1 MSLTR
6 KDLAGAAAGIY
17 IVKCRHVRE
26 PRDDDPVLEGPLVG
40 ATLEQQEFAR
50 NRARWWALR
59 AGGRTDVELVQ
70 VIAID
75 PNDTGD
81 PSP

>member
-17 IVKCRHVRE
+17 IVKCRDAKNA
-26 PRDDDPVLEGPLVG
+26 RDDDPVLEGPLDG
-40 ATLEQQEFAR
+40 NTAEQQEHAR

-59 AGGRTDVELVQ
+59 AGARTDVELVQ
-70 VIAID
+70 VIALD
-75 PNDTGD
+75 LPT
-81 PSP
+81 

>member
-1 MSLTR
+1 MSRTR
-6 KDLAGAAAGIY
+6 KDLAAAAAGIY
-17 IVKCRHVRE
+17 IVKCRDAKIA
-26 PRDDDPVLEGPLVG
+26 RDDDAVLEGPLPG
-40 ATLEQQEFAR
+40 ATHEQQEFAR

-81 PSP
+81 PA